1 MQNTLAVISIYD
13 IIKSLPTKKC
23 KSLNTKNKKTLNAIF
38 EDPISS
44 DIRFDD
50 VKKLIK
56 SLGGKIKEGR
66 GSRVM
71 FELNGKIGRFHEPH
85 PNPEIKRYVV
95 KDLRDFLEVA
105 GCLPEE

>member
-1 MQNTLAVISIYD
+1 MISKSD
-13 IIKSLPTKKC
+13 IIKKSFRKKRF
-23 KSLNTKNKKTLNAIF
+23 KLLNTKNKKILKAIF

-50 VKKLIK
+50 VKRLIK

-71 FELNGKIGRFHEPH
+71 FELNGKDGHFHEPH
-85 PNPEIKRYVV
+85 PTPEIKRYVV
-95 KDLRDFLEVA
+95 KDLRDFLEAA